1 MKKRKGKEVGKK
13 EGLVGK
19 TTSLS
24 QPKPKKLPE
33 GPSTMERI
41 KTGGNKVSS
50 LAERVKARSK
60 AKGYPKG
67 W

>member
-1 MKKRKGKEVGKK
+1 MAKGNK
-13 EGLVGK
+13 LISK
-19 TTSLS
+19 TEKLK
-24 QPKPKKLPE
+24 QPKPKKMPE

-41 KTGGNKVSS
+41 AQGGPKVASVAKRNKMRG
-50 LAERVKARSK
+50 A